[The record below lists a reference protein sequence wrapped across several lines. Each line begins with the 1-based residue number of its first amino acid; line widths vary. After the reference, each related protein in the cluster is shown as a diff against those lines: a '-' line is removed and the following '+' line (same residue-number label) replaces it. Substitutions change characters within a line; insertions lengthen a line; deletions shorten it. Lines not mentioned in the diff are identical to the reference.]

1 MENKNICFE
10 KDIFSLLGSQNYK
23 FNLVGSSI
31 PTSKDVF
38 FRAKQKELVEQYYA
52 ARIFLNETAKN
63 DWEHWFSHSNS
74 GKTQEYFELL
84 YKSYFYETA
93 LFYYNVVVDLSWTI
107 CYIGAEFA
115 INKDGKRVDFDDIM
129 SIEDAYELIRQAE
142 KSVHNP
148 DDKES
153 PFCYLKKM
161 VPNFSNAINMIIS
174 FWTEFKDNPIRG
186 KYNFIKHKG
195 KPLYFEMKKFQ
206 QNNVFEFYIQNSN
219 GEQKKIVSN
228 LSDVRYEVF
237 LEDSISELIE
247 FDNKTLYSYVS
258 NLFEELEYI
267 VQPSKF
273 VLQS

>member
-1 MENKNICFE
+1 
-10 KDIFSLLGSQNYK
+10 
-23 FNLVGSSI
+23 
-31 PTSKDVF
+31 
-38 FRAKQKELVEQYYA
+38 
-52 ARIFLNETAKN
+52 
-63 DWEHWFSHSNS
+63 
-74 GKTQEYFELL
+74 
-84 YKSYFYETA
+84 
-93 LFYYNVVVDLSWTI
+93 
-107 CYIGAEFA
+107 
-115 INKDGKRVDFDDIM
+115 
-129 SIEDAYELIRQAE
+129 
-142 KSVHNP
+142 
-148 DDKES
+148 
-153 PFCYLKKM
+153 
-161 VPNFSNAINMIIS
+161 MIIS